1 MWTGVVVTPF
11 CCDGVLSVEPVLNF
25 SDVLVVKLSVVD
37 LVLPEPDDVV
47 VLSADVVFGSKNNS

>member
-1 MWTGVVVTPF
+1 MVVTPF

-47 VLSADVVFGSKNNS
+47 VLSADVVFGSKHNF